1 LNEKESLGSSKTS
14 REQQKC
20 SLSTVQVHFGIESR
34 DGLGGAIIQ
43 IFSQLFFFPEKTA
56 LLFPKKFP
64 NNGGW
69 AYQLAYVQPLAGGCT
84 QAPDSFCGRAEA

>member
-1 LNEKESLGSSKTS
+1 MKKNLWAAARPAGNS
-14 REQQKC
+14 RSVLFPQFKC
-20 SLSTVQVHFGIESR
+20 SLGIETR
-34 DGLGGAIIQ
+34 DGLGDVIIQ

-69 AYQLAYVQPLAGGCT
+69 AYQLACVQPLAGGCIE
-84 QAPDSFCGRAEA
+84 APDSFCGRAEV